1 MNSRRNPRILL
12 IDPSGWLSTNLP
24 YTQTHSGT
32 PNFPAN
38 ARMILLSSIGTPL
51 PAAIT
56 TGPSLSAAEFNG
68 VWNWPDGTNMPPE
81 ATLWI
86 GWEGAPDLVV
96 QRINLSPLFVK
107 LLLTTYTSGTNGQ
120 YAVGSSAIQQV
131 PFFTGFAAYFL
142 KGSVLD
148 LYGGPASPPPLDG
161 RQVLDADASYVF
173 EHGRWRDSVAGRV
186 VVGVGDVSGIVAA
199 FLAATPNTNA
209 QYNTGNTQQVMV
221 VENMITYLSNY
232 NAWAALDFPSGSLQ
246 NHLKNT
252 VQPDLMDA
260 VWGLYREGGGYNHY
274 PTNSGPCP

>member
-1 MNSRRNPRILL
+1 
-12 IDPSGWLSTNLP
+12 
-24 YTQTHSGT
+24 
-32 PNFPAN
+32 
-38 ARMILLSSIGTPL
+38 
-51 PAAIT
+51 
-56 TGPSLSAAEFNG
+56 
-68 VWNWPDGTNMPPE
+68 
-81 ATLWI
+81 
-86 GWEGAPDLVV
+86 
-96 QRINLSPLFVK
+96 
-107 LLLTTYTSGTNGQ
+107 
-120 YAVGSSAIQQV
+120 VGSSAIQQV

-148 LYGGPASPPPLDG
+148 LYGGPASPQPLDG

-209 QYNTGNTQQVMV
+209 QFTTGNTQQVMV

-252 VQPDLMDA
+252 VQPALMQA
-260 VWGLYREGGGYNHY
+260 VWGLYGTYQGNDYY